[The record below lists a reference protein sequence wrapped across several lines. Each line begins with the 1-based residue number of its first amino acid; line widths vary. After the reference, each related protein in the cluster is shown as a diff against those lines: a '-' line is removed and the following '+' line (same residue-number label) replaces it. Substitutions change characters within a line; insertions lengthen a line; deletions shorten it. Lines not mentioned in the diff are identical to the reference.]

1 MGSSFIFDP
10 VYINVSVP
18 GKAIKKPK
26 TAEVPTASWIFFE
39 NIVKVG
45 TLKLPP
51 PIPMVADKK
60 PIEELIKKLIIL
72 DDGISLLTITGFCWN
87 SIFNEIK
94 NARITKRITK
104 LCPEIELAA
113 IEPTIDP
120 IIIPIAHFFT
130 IIKFVFLSLTWDLM
144 EEIEVKQITPRED
157 ATATCITISEL

>member
-1 MGSSFIFDP
+1 MGSSLIFDP

-26 TAEVPTASWIFFE
+26 TADVPTASWIFFE

-51 PIPMVADKK
+51 PIPIVADKK
-60 PIEELIKKLIIL
+60 PIEELIAKLIIL
-72 DDGISLLTITGFCWN
+72 DDGISLLTIIGFCWN

-94 NARITKRITK
+94 NARIIKRITK
-104 LCPEIELAA
+104 LCPEIELAT
-113 IEPTIDP
+113 IDPTIDP
-120 IIIPIAHFFT
+120 IIIPTAHFFT

-157 ATATCITISEL
+157 ATATCMTISEL

>member
-51 PIPMVADKK
+51 PIPIVADKK
-60 PIEELIKKLIIL
+60 PIAELIEKLIIL
-72 DDGISLLTITGFCWN
+72 DDGISLLTIIGFCWN

-120 IIIPIAHFFT
+120 IIIPTAHFFT
-130 IIKFVFLSLTWDLM
+130 IIKFVFLSLTWDLI